1 LELNALQH
9 SDFNVKIMNRK
20 VMKWIKALI
29 IPVIISSCS
38 KPDCKKAEL
47 DVYVEDI
54 EYRVG
59 DPIFFDIKSNSDNI
73 VFYSCVA
80 YGDTLSEYKYK
91 DGRQVTI
98 GDLKMS
104 FNTKLGTAGTQ
115 VNQLQVLVS
124 NDFNGVY
131 SAQNVDAA
139 TWTDITSK
147 FNLATSTAVVNS
159 SEYSLNQY
167 TEPGKPLYICF
178 KYIVRPRIAYKTSR
192 DVTISEFLITNEGS
206 LGKHNVTT
214 FIRSG
219 FASETAVLKGNFT
232 PAEGRNVF
240 SSTSIQLRGNTA
252 SGTTEEYTEAWVI
265 SKPINT
271 DILVLGA
278 DKSIPL
284 KGYKDLRQE
293 AFYYTYYK
301 PGTYTATFVAF
312 NLNEDGRDSVTKQ
325 LNITVKP

>member
-1 LELNALQH
+1 
-9 SDFNVKIMNRK
+9 
-20 VMKWIKALI
+20 MKWIRILI
-29 IPVIISSCS
+29 IPVFISSCS
-38 KPDCKKAEL
+38 KVDFKTAEL
-47 DVYVEDI
+47 EVYVENI
-54 EYRVG
+54 EYKVG
-59 DPIFFDIKSNSDNI
+59 DPIFFDIKSNADNI
-73 VFYSCVA
+73 VFYPGVA

-91 DGRQVTI
+91 DGRQIPVE
-98 GDLKMS
+98 DLKMS

-131 SAQNVDAA
+131 SAQNVENAN
-139 TWTDITSK
+139 WVDISSK
-147 FNLATSTAVVNS
+147 FNLATSTSVINS
-159 SEYSLNQY
+159 GEYSLNQY

-178 KYIVRPRIAYKTSR
+178 KYIVRPKIAYKTSR

-206 LGKHNVTT
+206 LGKHDVTT

-219 FASETAVLKGNFT
+219 FAAETAVLKGNFT
-232 PAEGRNVF
+232 PAEGRSVF
-240 SSTSIQLRGNTA
+240 SNTSIQLRGNNA
-252 SGTTEEYTEAWVI
+252 AGTTEEYTETWVI

-271 DILVLGA
+271 DFLVLGP

-293 AFYYTYYK
+293 ALYYTYYR
-301 PGTYTATFVAF
+301 PGSYTVTFVAF
-312 NLNEDGRDSVTKQ
+312 NLNEGSENSVTKQ